1 MESSGTLKTEKRFP
15 YEYDKEGKTSFATEK
30 DWFEAISN
38 GLELITINEI
48 KEKFGVK
55 SNNTIISRIKPNV
68 RHIVLSAQGLAGESN
83 VFYDKKDFLQYI
95 LQPGHFRRRSLF
107 IDPNEYPDIIPEST
121 RTKIREFLALS
132 KSSGKNLNKEK
143 QALMQ
148 ELEEEFYP
156 FFIAN
161 CPSFKPIGN
170 IYPQKIW
177 EQCPPTP
184 CTFEGDIFATELHVK
199 NPNQNSK
206 NYNKSTFE
214 AAMIEFAPFGYTK
227 RTKKD
232 GSPATERAN
241 TRLFIKQYSISDDQI
256 LVGYEAWCQ
265 FYQEQTGKAFDV
277 MVPQPKPPST
287 EALIGQLNQAI
298 NADNESQAKQI
309 EAFETMESFLSLN
322 KDILIDRQQ
331 YTFISGEAGTG
342 KTVYICYLVKKLLE
356 QGKNILLC
364 ATTGAAAHNINLK
377 LEGWTK
383 NITCHT
389 VHAAFKLEY
398 AIPPF
403 GNTKEY
409 TPQSLE
415 NILASHVIII
425 DEISMLRMDSFTE
438 VIQKIKQAEALCAT
452 LYPEADDLECL
463 THKQIILVG
472 DFCQLPPVIS
482 KADAVRL
489 KDCHWPEDWVDKGG
503 YCFFAPSW
511 QELKFKKVILE
522 YNFRQAE
529 DSFFLL
535 LLRCFRILNPNNK
548 SYSKDITNIISALD
562 TRLITSLG
570 QDLHSDIAFNSSIH
584 IVSTNDIAD
593 YINMKELRR
602 LPGKIKKYDISTSLK
617 KGKPSRQQLEDLNI
631 ASSLKLKEGA
641 LVIANKNDPQHRY
654 FNGSRGIVT
663 ELGEDYVKVI
673 FDHQDNNPITIKPL
687 DHNLNNNLW
696 SYDGEKKQWTTQH
709 RVTLTVK
716 QFPLQLAYAI
726 TIHKSQG
733 MTFDSIILQPR
744 SWAYGQFYTALSRI
758 KGFKGLYLQSK
769 VLPEYIS
776 TSPEVIAFYDDQE
789 ISISPVPTKQ
799 LSPSWEALG
808 KTLNQL
814 VSAYLQ
820 TREQLK
826 NAPAEDQEKLRQ
838 KQIQQQGQI
847 MELLISKYTSEHDNA
862 PATEENTKNK
872 TALNK
877 KE

>member
-1 MESSGTLKTEKRFP
+1 METTGIHKTEKCFP

-30 DWFEAISN
+30 EWFEAISN
-38 GLELITINEI
+38 SLELITINDI

-68 RHIVLSAQGLAGESN
+68 RHIVLNAQGLKGESN

-107 IDPNEYPDIIPEST
+107 INPNEYSDIIPEST
-121 RTKIREFLALS
+121 RVKIKEFLALS
-132 KSSGKNLNKEK
+132 QNNGKNINKEK

-170 IYPQKIW
+170 KYPQKIW
-177 EQCPPTP
+177 EQCPPAP

-199 NPNQNSK
+199 NPNQTSK

-227 RTKKD
+227 RTKRD
-232 GSPATERAN
+232 GTPATERAN
-241 TRLFIKQYSISDDQI
+241 TRLFIKQDSVSDDHI

-265 FYQEQTGKAFDV
+265 FYQEHTGKAFDA
-277 MVPQPKPPST
+277 MAPLPKPPST
-287 EALIGQLNQAI
+287 ETLIGQLNQAI
-298 NADNESQAKQI
+298 NADEESQAKQI
-309 EAFETMESFLSLN
+309 EAFETMEPFLSLN
-322 KDILIDRQQ
+322 KDILINRQQ

-342 KTVYICYLVKKLLE
+342 KTVYTCYLVQKLQE

-377 LEGWTK
+377 LEGWTN

-398 AIPPF
+398 AIHPF

-425 DEISMLRMDSFTE
+425 DEISMLRMDNFTE

-452 LYPEADDLECL
+452 LYPEAEDLEWL

-482 KADAVRL
+482 TADAVRL
-489 KDCHWPEDWVDKGG
+489 KDCRWPEDWVDKGG

-511 QELKFKKVILE
+511 QELNFKKVILE
-522 YNFRQAE
+522 HNFRQAK
-529 DSFFLL
+529 DPYFLEML
-535 LLRCFRILNPNNK
+535 KLFRVLSPFNEINANDIANVISNLN
-548 SYSKDITNIISALD
+548 
-562 TRLITSLG
+562 TRLITALG
-570 QDLHSDIAFNSSIH
+570 QNLHSDIAFNSSIH

-593 YINMKELRR
+593 CINTKELRR
-602 LPGKIKKYDISTSLK
+602 LPSPIKKYAVSTSSK
-617 KGKPSRQQLEDLNI
+617 KSKPSRQQLEDLNI
-631 ASSLKLKEGA
+631 APSLKLKVGA

-663 ELGEDYVKVI
+663 ELGEDYVKVR
-673 FDHQDNNPITIKPL
+673 FDDQDNEPITIKPL
-687 DHNLNNNLW
+687 DYNLNNNLW
-696 SYDGEKKQWTTQH
+696 SYDMDKKQWTTQH
-709 RVTLTVK
+709 RVSLTVK

-758 KGFKGLYLQSK
+758 RSLNGLYLQSK

-776 TSPEVIAFYDDQE
+776 TSPEVIAFYNDQE
-789 ISISPVPTKQ
+789 LSISPAPTKL

-820 TREQLK
+820 IREQLK
-826 NAPAEDQEKLRQ
+826 NAPVEGQEELRQ
-838 KQIQQQGQI
+838 KQVQQQGQI
-847 MELLISKYTSEHDNA
+847 MELLISKYTSDHDNA
-862 PATEENTKNK
+862 SAFEEK
-872 TALNK
+872 
-877 KE
+877 